1 MKRGLLVL
9 SLFFSLCAASAPPPP
24 LTMDEVRREG
34 NPLRRFDKALR
45 LAEQRLADAWKLVRE
60 EGPRAA
66 FEAALGEIVDASQLA
81 LESLQA
87 TGRRPSKLS
96 RQYKRGEIRTRG
108 FERSLKEIG
117 MAVSFDE
124 RAHVEQAR
132 QRMAEIHEKFLQG
145 VMAR

>member
-1 MKRGLLVL
+1 MKHGFLA
-9 SLFFSLCAASAPPPP
+9 LFLFLPLCAAAAPPAP
-24 LTMDEVRREG
+24 LTMEEVRREG
-34 NPLRRFDKALR
+34 DPLRRFEKALQ
-45 LAEQRLADAWKLVRE
+45 LAEARLADAWKLVRE

-66 FEAALGEIVDASQLA
+66 FEAALGEVVAASQLA
-81 LESLQA
+81 LESLEA

-108 FERSLKEIG
+108 FERGLKEIG

-124 RAHVEQAR
+124 RANVEQAR
-132 QRMAEIHEKFLQG
+132 ERMAEIHEKFLQG